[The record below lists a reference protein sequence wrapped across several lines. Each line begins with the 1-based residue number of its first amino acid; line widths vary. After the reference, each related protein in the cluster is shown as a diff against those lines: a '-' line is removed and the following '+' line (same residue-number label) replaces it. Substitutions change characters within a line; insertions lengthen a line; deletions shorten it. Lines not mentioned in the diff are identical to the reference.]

1 MISVLIVDDD
11 FMVAQIH
18 TRFVERCE
26 GFQVIGTAATG
37 EAALAEIARLDPDL
51 VLLDI
56 HLPDLT
62 GLEVLRRLRAEGQD
76 TGVIMITAAREADSV
91 RAALSGGASSYLI
104 KPFEFRDLNSR
115 LDQFRESHLALA
127 TKLSPGQEDVD
138 AYFARGPLRGA
149 DATLPKG
156 LSQTTAGA
164 VIETLRSGNE
174 MSAAE
179 CADTVGL
186 SRVSARRYLEHFV
199 KIGEATVRLK
209 YGTAG
214 RPERRYR
221 IRPDRDTRF

>member
-18 TRFVERCE
+18 TRFVERTE
-26 GFQVIGTAATG
+26 GFGVIGTAATG
-37 EAALAEIARLDPDL
+37 ETALAEIERLDPDL
-51 VLLDI
+51 VLLDV

-62 GLEVLRRLRAEGQD
+62 GLEVLRRLRTEGKD

-91 RAALSGGASSYLI
+91 RAALAGGASSYLI
-104 KPFEFRDLNSR
+104 KPFEYIDLVAR
-115 LDQFRESHLALA
+115 LEQFRGSHLALSQRE
-127 TKLSPGQEDVD
+127 SPRQKDVD
-138 AYFARGPLRGA
+138 AFFARTPLGA
-149 DATLPKG
+149 EDLPLPKG
-156 LSQTTAGA
+156 LSVTTAKA
-164 VIETLRSGNE
+164 VLETLLAGVE

-179 CADTVGL
+179 CSDKVGL

-199 KIGEATVRLK
+199 KVGQATVRLK

-221 IRPDRDTRF
+221 GRSTK

>member
-18 TRFVERCE
+18 TRFVERSE
-26 GFQVIGTAATG
+26 GFRVIGTAATG
-37 EAALAEIARLDPDL
+37 EKALAEIERLAPDL

-62 GLEVLRRLRAEGQD
+62 GIEVLRRLRAEGKE

-91 RAALSGGASSYLI
+91 RAALAGGASSYLI
-104 KPFEFRDLNSR
+104 KPFEYGDLVAR
-115 LDQFRESHLALA
+115 LDQFKESHLAL
-127 TKLSPGQEDVD
+127 LRNESPGQEDID
-138 AYFARGPLRGA
+138 AFFAQSPL
-149 DATLPKG
+149 DPEDVPLPKG
-156 LSQTTAGA
+156 LSVTTAKA
-164 VIETLRSGNE
+164 VLETLLAGVE

-179 CADTVGL
+179 CSDKVGL

-199 KIGEATVRLK
+199 KVGQATVRLK

-221 IRPDRDTRF
+221 GRLTE

>member
-18 TRFVERCE
+18 TRFVERSE
-26 GFQVIGTAATG
+26 GFQVIGTAAT
-37 EAALAEIARLDPDL
+37 AQTALTEIERLSPDL

-56 HLPDLT
+56 HLPDFT
-62 GLEVLRRLRAEGQD
+62 GLEVLRRLRAEGNG

-104 KPFEFRDLNSR
+104 KPFEYGDLVAR
-115 LDQFRESHLALA
+115 LEQFRESRLALSH
-127 TKLSPGQEDVD
+127 KDSPGQGDVD
-138 AYFARGPLRGA
+138 AYFARIPHGA
-149 DATLPKG
+149 ENAPLPKG
-156 LSQTTAGA
+156 LSVTTAKA
-164 VIETLRSGNE
+164 VLETLLAGVE

-179 CADTVGL
+179 CSERVGL
-186 SRVSARRYLEHFV
+186 SRVSARRYLEHSV
-199 KIGEATVRLK
+199 KVGQATVRLK

-221 IRPDRDTRF
+221 GRQSE

>member
-18 TRFVERCE
+18 ARFVERSE
-26 GFQVIGTAATG
+26 GFQVIGTAAT
-37 EAALAEIARLDPDL
+37 AQTALTEIERLSPDL

-56 HLPDLT
+56 HLPDFT
-62 GLEVLRRLRAEGQD
+62 GLEVLRRLRAEGND
-76 TGVIMITAAREADSV
+76 KGVIMITAAREADSV

-104 KPFEFRDLNSR
+104 KPFEYGDLVAR
-115 LDQFRESHLALA
+115 LEQFRESHLALSH
-127 TKLSPGQEDVD
+127 KDSPGQGDVD
-138 AYFARGPLRGA
+138 AYFARIPQGTENAP
-149 DATLPKG
+149 LPKG
-156 LSQTTAGA
+156 LSVTTAKA
-164 VIETLRSGNE
+164 VLEALLAGVE

-179 CADTVGL
+179 CSDKVGL

-199 KIGEATVRLK
+199 KVGRATVRLK

-221 IRPDRDTRF
+221 GRRPE